1 MTTQPSRL
9 KLVSQ
14 KVMRRISNILP
25 WKLVGLLILSSFL
38 LPSCKP
44 NETAIETATLEVT
57 LAHLTMQA
65 NLTRVALQTP
75 QLTETPTPPVETSQ
89 PTQNPGP
96 QSPTQTTTGEPV
108 GICDKA
114 APGYPMIDVNIEDGT
129 EMEPG
134 QRFTK
139 IWRLTNVGTCTWTR
153 DYQAIWFFG
162 TRLGDIVAVPLLK
175 NVAPN
180 ESVEIEV
187 EMVAPQLP
195 GQYRSDWKLMNSKG
209 ETFGIGPA
217 GNATFWVQ
225 IQVVQ
230 PPTATPAPT
239 TRTPEPPETTGEP
252 DLTITPTQEA
262 DVRVSAS
269 LTLALNDSVDKDSGE
284 INPEN
289 GADMI
294 YQADGIGNNW
304 ITPINGSI
312 LGMYGNTE
320 PSLDTCQQATMSL
333 APIAVG
339 SISPGTS
346 LCYRTDTGRFGWL
359 RLITYNESDSGIEV
373 DILTWELPEGQTDG

>member
-1 MTTQPSRL
+1 MITQPTSL
-9 KLVSQ
+9 ALALQ
-14 KVMRRISNILP
+14 KAIRSPFTALP
-25 WKLVGLLILSSFL
+25 WKLASLLILTSFL

-44 NETAIETATLEVT
+44 NQTATTTAALEVT
-57 LAHLTMQA
+57 QA
-65 NLTRVALQTP
+65 YQTVEASPPRATLQTP
-75 QLTETPTPPVETSQ
+75 RPSETPAPATKTPQ
-89 PTQNPGP
+89 AGQNPGP
-96 QSPTQTTTGEPV
+96 QSPTQTRTGEPA
-108 GICDKA
+108 GNCDIA
-114 APGYPMIDVNIEDGT
+114 APGFPMIDVNIEDGT

-153 DYQAIWFFG
+153 EYQAIWFFG
-162 TRLGDIVAVPLLK
+162 TRLGDVLAVPLPK
-175 NVAPN
+175 NVPPN
-180 ESVEIEV
+180 ESIEIEV
-187 EMVAPQLP
+187 EMVAPQTP
-195 GQYRSDWKLMNSKG
+195 GLYRSDWKLVNSRG
-209 ETFGIGPA
+209 DTFGIGPA

-239 TRTPEPPETTGEP
+239 TRTPEPPQTTEEP
-252 DLTITPTQEA
+252 DLTTTPTQEV

-269 LTLALNDSVDKDSGE
+269 LSLALNDSLDADSGE

-289 GADMI
+289 GMDLI

-312 LGMYGNTE
+312 LGIFGNADPT
-320 PSLDTCQQATMSL
+320 LDTCQQATMSS

-346 LCYRTDTGRFGWL
+346 LCYRTDAGLYGWL
-359 RLITYNESDSGIEV
+359 RLMSYNESDSAIDI
-373 DILTWELPEGQTDG
+373 DILTWELPEEETDG